1 MADSVQSHQR
11 EDSEGDDYQRD
22 DDWQDN
28 AGVMDR
34 ILLYFLVS
42 RTAFGDNNI

>member
-11 EDSEGDDYQRD
+11 EDREGDDYQRD

-28 AGVMDR
+28 AGVMDS
-34 ILLYFLVS
+34 ILSHFRVS
-42 RTAFGDNNI
+42 RTAFGDDSI